1 MSQQT
6 LNRKSLRGWEPR
18 GGSRA
23 WLLILPFFDPLGE
36 FCFMTHNVR
45 VRWVT
50 ASGFQ
55 WDLASFLPGCS
66 ILGGIMLT
74 LGFPDGSSGKE
85 SACSAGDT
93 EDTVSIPGSGG
104 FPGGAL
110 K

>member
-1 MSQQT
+1 
-6 LNRKSLRGWEPR
+6 
-18 GGSRA
+18 
-23 WLLILPFFDPLGE
+23 
-36 FCFMTHNVR
+36 MTHNVR

-85 SACSAGDT
+85 SACSAGEAGDAG
-93 EDTVSIPGSGG
+93 SIFGLRR
-104 FPGGAL
+104 FPGEGHGQPTPVFLPGEIYGQESLAGYSPWGHRVGHD
-110 K
+110 